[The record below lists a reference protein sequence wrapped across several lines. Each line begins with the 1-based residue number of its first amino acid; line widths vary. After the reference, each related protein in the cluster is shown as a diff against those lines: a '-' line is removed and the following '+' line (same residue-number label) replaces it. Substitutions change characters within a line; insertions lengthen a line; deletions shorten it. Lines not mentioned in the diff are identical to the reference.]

1 MKSYKLEY
9 NELLKRYYNG
19 CEYLKENPKESEK
32 YLDLLLNILNK
43 INKILIENNITDT
56 NIILNGFIL

>member
-19 CEYLKENPKESEK
+19 CKYLEENPNEIEK
-32 YLDLLLNILNK
+32 YLDLLLNISDK
-43 INKILIENNITDT
+43 INKIIIEENITDP
-56 NIILNGFIL
+56 NIILNGF